1 LFSKGFSECKSLQ
14 TSHLQEERT
23 LNKRETSES
32 DIAQHNNLSWMW
44 WLDMW
49 DTLLQLENLNSGA
62 SSSRNSRRSAL
73 SAKMSLLRSSI
84 EKTIGFPSK
93 SAYFAF
99 WKKLFLF
106 DIVSNVARVGGS
118 LLLYVFA
125 PDLYQMLPAAL
136 VG

>member
-1 LFSKGFSECKSLQ
+1 
-14 TSHLQEERT
+14 
-23 LNKRETSES
+23 
-32 DIAQHNNLSWMW
+32 MW

>member
-1 LFSKGFSECKSLQ
+1 MF
-14 TSHLQEERT
+14 
-23 LNKRETSES
+23 
-32 DIAQHNNLSWMW
+32 DIAQHSKQQLSWMW
-44 WLDMW
+44 WLDIW
-49 DTLLQLENLNSGA
+49 DILLQLVNSNR
-62 SSSRNSRRSAL
+62 RNSRSSAL

-106 DIVSNVARVGGS
+106 DVVANVARVGGS

-125 PDLYQMLPAAL
+125 PNLYQMLPAGL